1 MCRQNSYDVACEW
14 VLWKSLCAI
23 LTPWFLWQAAGLWNA
38 VTFVTLECFVFFCLQ
53 KAICSILHF
62 VYITGCVT
70 TLFTFSVMKPF
81 FFFFQRKG
89 HSTCCSSLE
98 EHLLKKLIAITMVV
112 FSRYYDINILHKTVV
127 MTKHLWTSRVSRLSL
142 DYKFNFTAFFQSVFQ
157 LSLALR
163 LQHRLSKKITLSVPF
178 IY

>member
-1 MCRQNSYDVACEW
+1 M
-14 VLWKSLCAI
+14 LL
-23 LTPWFLWQAAGLWNA
+23 LLLLWN
-38 VTFVTLECFVFFCLQ
+38 VFFFFVFRKQF
-53 KAICSILHF
+53 AAF
-62 VYITGCVT
+62 YI
-70 TLFTFSVMKPF
+70 LFTLLVVSPLSSLFLSWNL